1 MPKLELTIP
10 TEVLSEEASRARGN
24 RVGHGGGPPRLGPGR
39 RDRWRGAAGMRALT
53 FVEKGKL
60 EWRDAP
66 DPKLEGDRQAL
77 VRPVALATCDIDVA
91 FVQGLAPVGGPY
103 SFGHEGVGEVT
114 DVGDS
119 VSAVKPGDLVSIPF
133 QISCGE
139 CEACRA
145 GRSGNCDSVPRL
157 SMYGLPAG
165 PQTYGGFASDSVN
178 VPYADAM
185 LVPIPD
191 GVEPSTVASLSDN
204 IPDAWRTVAPPLEA
218 APGSPVLIAMG
229 AGSIALYAV
238 SIALALGAERVDVVG
253 GRSRDREL
261 AEKLGANVLDEKFP
275 DRVGFYPIT
284 VDASANPAG
293 IACALRS
300 TDADGICTS
309 IGIYFEPIPLPLLD
323 MFSQGITF
331 VTGRPHVRTLMPDV
345 LDLVQEGKFDPDPMT
360 VNRVDW
366 DDAAEAL
373 SDLRAKTVVT
383 RAA

>member
-1 MPKLELTIP
+1 
-10 TEVLSEEASRARGN
+10 
-24 RVGHGGGPPRLGPGR
+24 
-39 RDRWRGAAGMRALT
+39 MRQLT

-66 DPKLEGDRQAL
+66 QPKLEGDGQAL

-91 FVQGLAPVGGPY
+91 FVQGLAPVAGPF
-103 SFGHEGVGEVT
+103 SFGHECVGEVT
-114 DVGDS
+114 AVGDS
-119 VSAVKPGDLVSIPF
+119 VESVKPGDLVSVPF

-139 CEACRA
+139 CDACLS

-165 PQTYGGFASDSVN
+165 PQSYGGFASDSVN

-191 GVEPSTVASLSDN
+191 GVEPSAVASLSDN

-229 AGSIALYAV
+229 AGSIALYSIA
-238 SIALALGAERVDVVG
+238 IALALGAERVDGVG
-253 GRSRDREL
+253 GRPRDREL
-261 AEKLGANVLDEKFP
+261 AEKLGANVIDDGFP

-284 VDASANPAG
+284 VDASANPSG
-293 IACALRS
+293 ISCALKS

-331 VTGRPHVRTLMPDV
+331 VTGRPHVRTLMPEV
-345 LDLVQEGKFDPDPMT
+345 LELVRQGRFDPDPMT